1 MGIPSFNEPWI
12 PERYTVL
19 DYVLAKRRWRN
30 TVLDV
35 EARPQIALNS
45 IQKESDHAIVVA
57 KIRVK
62 LKKCAKSTEKEN
74 TERYRKPAPDQKRHY
89 NAVIYEHVR
98 HVNPEASLEQRIEDF
113 TNTMKKAAQEKLT
126 KIERE
131 QKQSYITEE
140 TWNLIK
146 ERQNHEKMEIS

>member
-30 TVLDV
+30 TILDV
-35 EARPQIALNS
+35 EARPQISLNS

-62 LKKCAKSTEKEN
+62 LKKSIKSPEKEK
-74 TERYRKPAPDQKRHY
+74 TERYRKPAPDQKRDY
-89 NAVIYEHVR
+89 NAVIYDHVR
-98 HVNPEASLEQRIEDF
+98 HVNPEASLEQRIVDF

-146 ERQNHEKMEIS
+146 ERQNQEKTEIL